1 MPNSRKEY
9 HAQRWKDHGEKMKA
23 RQADWRKENR
33 EKKRAQDKEY
43 QRLRRLEQKQNKGD
57 NNE

>member
-33 EKKRAQDKEY
+33 PSKRAKDKEY